1 MRTSSKR
8 VKFLALWALLLLAKL
23 VLAATLQPFGDE
35 AFYAWEARHPAWV
48 YSDLP
53 GLTAW
58 LAWLGAQVG
67 GPGVFALRLPFV
79 LLGALLPWLVVRI
92 TRRWFG
98 AEAGWQA
105 GLLALLMPLAGLM
118 GVLALPDVPMLVAAL
133 LCLDAFASL
142 MRRVTTWGLVQLAL
156 ALAIG
161 AFAHYRFALVVLAGA
176 AGLACTP
183 AGRALLRHPGF
194 WAALAVGAL
203 AWAPV
208 LAWNLSHAGAGLG
221 FQFVDR
227 HPWQPQWRGLWWPL
241 VQGLLLTPPLAWL
254 LVQSLLECWRRR
266 RDSEPAWAF
275 MLGLGLVAVP
285 GYFVFGFFTDAERV
299 SFHWPLA
306 GWLALCCVAPP
317 VLARWRPRARVWLHA
332 AAGLGLALLL
342 AYLALLSSAQGRSWL
357 AAGPAYADNISGW
370 SEAAAAVREDL
381 RAMPAGTVL
390 VADNFMLAAQLRLA
404 LGRDDVRLLPHPL
417 NEKHGRSVQLADWG
431 RIDDDARDWAGRP
444 VLLVVEDT
452 ARPLRQRLA
461 AYRELCGRAGSLPAP
476 RVLNVDHGR
485 KRFLRFELAA
495 RDTVTPAR
503 NCTLPALAW
512 LEAPARGARLVPGD
526 EVRGWALK
534 SGSRVTRI
542 ELLLDGKVVAEVEPA
557 LPRPDVANYW
567 DLAPADGDR
576 VGFRLVMPAVP
587 GMAAGRAWLGL
598 RLYTA
603 EGGVEDWPAQP
614 VTWRPS
620 GQPEAGAAQG
630 GGQGDQR

>member
-8 VKFLALWALLLLAKL
+8 VKFLLLWAFLLLAKL

-58 LAWLGAQVG
+58 IAWLGAQAG

-98 AEAGWQA
+98 AQAGWQA

-118 GVLALPDVPMLVAAL
+118 GVLALPDVAMLVAAL

-142 MRRVTTWGLVQLAL
+142 MRRVTAWGLVQLAL
-156 ALAIG
+156 ALAMG
-161 AFAHYRFALVVLAGA
+161 AFAHYRFVLVVVAGA

-183 AGRALLRHPGF
+183 AGRALLRHPGV

-203 AWAPV
+203 AWVPV

-241 VQGLLLTPPLAWL
+241 VQALLLTPPLAWL
-254 LVQSLLECWRRR
+254 LGQSLLECWLRR
-266 RDSEPAWAF
+266 RDPEPAWAF

-285 GYFVFGFFTDAERV
+285 GYFVLGFFTDVERV

-317 VLARWRPRARVWLHA
+317 VLARWRPWARGLLHA
-332 AAGLGLALLL
+332 AAGLGLALVL
-342 AYLALLSSAQGRSWL
+342 AYLSLLANAQGRAWL
-357 AAGPAYADNISGW
+357 ADGPAYADNFSGW
-370 SEAAAAVREDL
+370 TEAAAAVSDDL
-381 RAMPAGTVL
+381 RAMPADTLL

-404 LGRDDVRLLPHPL
+404 LGRDDVRVLPHPL
-417 NEKHGRSVQLADWG
+417 NEKHGREVQLRAWG
-431 RIDDDARDWAGRP
+431 QLDEGAPDWAGRP

-452 ARPLRQRLA
+452 ARPLRLRLA
-461 AYRELCGRAGSLPAP
+461 GYRALCARTGHLPPP
-476 RVLNVDHGR
+476 RVLNVDQGR
-485 KRFLRFELAA
+485 KRFLRFELLGPGA
-495 RDTVTPAR
+495 TPGGAG
-503 NCTLPALAW
+503 CTLPALAW
-512 LEAPARGARLVPGD
+512 LETPGRGDRLAPGD

-534 SGSRVTRI
+534 AGGAITRI
-542 ELLLDGKVVAEVEPA
+542 EVSLDGQVVARVEPG

-567 DLAPADGDR
+567 ALDPADGHR
-576 VGFRLVMPAVP
+576 FGFRLGMPDVP
-587 GMAAGRAWLGL
+587 GLAPGRAWLGL
-598 RLYTA
+598 RLHTA
-603 EGGVEDWPAQP
+603 EGGVEHWPAQP
-614 VTWRPS
+614 VDWQPS
-620 GQPEAGAAQG
+620 GQAEAGPAQG
-630 GGQGDQR
+630 SRQRDQR

>member
-8 VKFLALWALLLLAKL
+8 VKFLVLWALLLLAKL

-58 LAWLGAQVG
+58 IAWLGAQVG

-79 LLGALLPWLVVRI
+79 LLGAALPWLVVRI

-105 GLLALLMPLAGLM
+105 GLLALLMPLGGLM
-118 GVLALPDVPMLVAAL
+118 GLLALPDVPMLVAAL

-142 MRRVTTWGLVQLAL
+142 MRRVTVWGLVQLAL
-156 ALAIG
+156 ALAMG

-183 AGRALLRHPGF
+183 AGRALLRHPGL
-194 WAALAVGAL
+194 WLALAIGAL

-241 VQGLLLTPPLAWL
+241 VQGLLLTPLLAWL
-254 LVQSLLECWRRR
+254 LGRSLLECWRRR

-299 SFHWPLA
+299 TFHWPLA

-317 VLARWRPRARVWLHA
+317 VLARWPSRARRLLHA
-332 AAGLGLALLL
+332 TAGLGLAAML
-342 AYLALLSSAQGRSWL
+342 AYLALLASAQGRSSL
-357 AAGPAYADNISGW
+357 AAGPAYADNFSGW
-370 SEAAAAVREDL
+370 SEVATAVRDDL
-381 RAMPAGTVL
+381 RAMPDDTLL

-404 LGRDDVRLLPHPL
+404 LGRDDVRVLPHPI
-417 NEKHGRSVQLADWG
+417 NQKHGREVQLATWG
-431 RIDDDARDWAGRP
+431 LLDDGAQDWAGRP
-444 VLLVVEDT
+444 VLLVLEDT

-461 AYRELCGRAGSLPAP
+461 GYRELCDRVGRLPVP

-485 KRFLRFELAA
+485 KRFLRFVLGEAVA
-495 RDTVTPAR
+495 TGPAGGCR
-503 NCTLPALAW
+503 LPALAW
-512 LEAPARGARLVPGD
+512 LETPARGDTLAPGD
-526 EVRGWALK
+526 EVRGWALA
-534 SGSRVTRI
+534 SGSGITRV
-542 ELLLDGKVVAEVEPA
+542 ELRLGGEVVAGLEPD
-557 LPRPDVANYW
+557 LPRPDVAAYW
-567 DLAPADGDR
+567 GLGPDDGDR
-576 VGFRLVMPAVP
+576 FGFRFAMPAVP
-587 GMAAGRAWLGL
+587 GVPAGRAWLAL

-603 EGGVEDWPAQP
+603 DGGVEDWPAQP
-614 VTWRPS
+614 VRWRPS
-620 GQPEAGAAQG
+620 GQSEAGAAQG
-630 GGQGDQR
+630 GREADQR